1 MLFKG
6 IVAYFRSCFAFRSVV
21 GIGNSVFFS
30 LEIIKIILI
39 TVSTVKDREE
49 EENIPQSRKL

>member
-39 TVSTVKDREE
+39 TVSTVKDREK
-49 EENIPQSRKL
+49 EENIP